1 MIHGIQ
7 IEDNL
12 MRRRPFLIGIS
23 ALALS
28 AAAGGY
34 LFWQNERLLQT
45 ASVGGPFSLIDG
57 DGRRVT
63 EADFKG
69 KWLMIFFGYTFC
81 PDACPTTLGAMAD
94 TMDRMGA
101 QAEQIQPIFITIDP
115 ERDTPQVMKAY
126 VGNFGPKIVGL
137 TGTSSDIAQVA
148 QAFRVYYK
156 KAGDGPNYMMDHST
170 AILVMNPQFQFAGI
184 VAGDAK
190 PAQMV
195 ERLNQL
201 ISEGSAS

>member
-1 MIHGIQ
+1 
-7 IEDNL
+7 
-12 MRRRPFLIGIS
+12 MRRRPFLIGLS

-34 LFWQNERLLQT
+34 LFLQNRQLRQ
-45 ASVGGPFSLIDG
+45 AGSVGGPFSLIDG

-81 PDACPTTLGAMAD
+81 PDACPTALGAMAEA
-94 TMDRMGA
+94 MDRMGPE
-101 QAEQIQPIFITIDP
+101 AEQIQPIFITIDP
-115 ERDTPQVMKAY
+115 ERDTPQVMKTY

-137 TGTSSDIAQVA
+137 TGTSEDIAQVA

-156 KAGDGPNYMMDHST
+156 KAGEGADYLMDHST
-170 AILVMNPQFQFAGI
+170 AILVMNPAFQFAGI
-184 VAGDAK
+184 IAGDAK
-190 PAQMV
+190 PAQMI
-195 ERLNQL
+195 ERLNQ
-201 ISEGSAS
+201 IMSEGSPS

>member
-1 MIHGIQ
+1 
-7 IEDNL
+7 
-12 MRRRPFLIGIS
+12 MRRRPFLIGLS

-34 LFWQNERLLQT
+34 LLWQNGQLPQAAT
-45 ASVGGPFSLIDG
+45 VGGPFSLIDG

-81 PDACPTTLGAMAD
+81 PDACPTALGAMAEA
-94 TMDRMGA
+94 MDRMGV
-101 QAEQIQPIFITIDP
+101 QADQVQPIFITVDP

-137 TGTSSDIAQVA
+137 TGTSAEIAAVA

-156 KAGDGPNYMMDHST
+156 KAGDGANYMMDHST
-170 AILVMNPQFQFAGI
+170 AILVMNPEFQFAGI
-184 VAGDAK
+184 IPGDAK
-190 PAQMV
+190 PAQMI
-195 ERLNQL
+195 ERLN
-201 ISEGSAS
+201 GMMK

>member
-1 MIHGIQ
+1 
-7 IEDNL
+7 
-12 MRRRPFLIGIS
+12 MRRRPFIIGLS

-28 AAAGGY
+28 AVAGGY
-34 LFWQNERLLQT
+34 LFLQNQQLQQT

-81 PDACPTTLGAMAD
+81 PDACPTALGAMAE

-101 QAEQIQPIFITIDP
+101 QAERIQPIFITIDP
-115 ERDTPQVMKAY
+115 ERDTPQVMKDY
-126 VGNFGPKIVGL
+126 VGNFGSKIVGL

-170 AILVMNPQFQFAGI
+170 AILVMNPDFHFAGI
-184 VAGDAK
+184 IAGDAK
-190 PAQMV
+190 PAQMI
-195 ERLNQL
+195 ERLNK
-201 ISEGSAS
+201 IMSEGSPS

>member
-1 MIHGIQ
+1 
-7 IEDNL
+7 
-12 MRRRPFLIGIS
+12 MRRRPFLIGLS

-34 LFWQNERLLQT
+34 LYWQSGRLEQT
-45 ASVGGPFSLIDG
+45 ASIGGPFSLLDG

-81 PDACPTTLGAMAD
+81 PDACPTALSAMAEA
-94 TMDRMGA
+94 MDRLGA
-101 QAEQIQPIFITIDP
+101 QADQVQPIFITVDP
-115 ERDTPQVMKAY
+115 ERDTPQVMKEY

-137 TGTSSDIAQVA
+137 TGTSADIAAVA
-148 QAFRVYYK
+148 QSFRVYYK
-156 KAGDGPNYMMDHST
+156 KSGDGPNYLMDHST
-170 AILVMNPQFQFAGI
+170 AILVMNPEFQFAGI
-184 VAGDAK
+184 IPGDAK
-190 PAQMV
+190 PAQMI

-201 ISEGSAS
+201 MQGSQS